1 MSEGQATPYIGA
13 LMARYLITSALPY
26 INGIKHL
33 GNLAGSMLP
42 ADVHAR
48 FRRLQGHEV
57 LFLCATDE
65 HGTPAELAA
74 AEAGQDVRTY
84 CDEQHLIQK
93 AACDGFRLSFDH
105 FGRSSNPPN
114 HKLTQHFCERLE
126 AAGLIEERTSKQV
139 YSIDDGRFLP
149 DRYVEGTCPHCGFE
163 RARGDQCDNCGRLLD
178 PTDLKEPRSKISG
191 STNLEVRDTAHLFLL
206 QGKMQERIR
215 AWVDASTEWPHLA
228 RSIAYKWLDEG
239 LIDRAIT
246 RDLSWGV
253 KVTKDGSP
261 RPGFETKVFYVWFD
275 APIEY
280 IAAGTEWAEATGGN
294 WERWWRTDKGASDVT
309 YVEFMGKDN
318 VAFHTV
324 SFPVTIM
331 GSGEPWKLVDRL
343 KAFNWVTW
351 YGGKFSTSEKRGIF
365 MDKALELL
373 PSDYWRWY
381 LMANAPESSDA
392 AFTLEQFQQTV
403 NADLANVFG
412 NFVNRITRFCAAKFE
427 SKAPEGGTP
436 GELEAKLA
444 ADVAQRIATL
454 TQLNDEMEFRKA
466 AAELRALWA
475 AGNEYLQVAAP
486 WTAFKTDEAYAAVG
500 VRTGLNLVALFAVL
514 AQPFIPDAAR
524 TVLDALGVPEANRT
538 WPKPGDAGL
547 LDALPRGLPITPP
560 DVLFKKIE
568 DTDVAAWAELFGGG
582 D

>member
-1 MSEGQATPYIGA
+1 
-13 LMARYLITSALPY
+13 MARYLITSALPY

-42 ADVHAR
+42 ADIHAR

-57 LFLCATDE
+57 LFICATDE

-74 AEAGQDVRTY
+74 ADAGQDVRAY
-84 CDEQHLIQK
+84 CDEQFEIQK
-93 AACDGFRLSFDH
+93 RACDGFRLSFDH

-114 HKLTQHFCERLE
+114 HRLTQHFGEVLE
-126 AAGLIEERTSKQV
+126 KNGLIEERVSKQI
-139 YSIDDGRFLP
+139 YSIDDKRFLP
-149 DRYVEGTCPHCGFE
+149 DRYVEGTCPVCGFE
-163 RARGDQCDNCGRLLD
+163 RARGDQCDNCQTLLD
-178 PTDLKEPRSKISG
+178 PIQLKNPRSKISG
-191 STNLEVRDTAHLFLL
+191 STNVEPRDTAHLFLKQPL
-206 QGKMQERIR
+206 MQERIR
-215 AWVDASTEWPHLA
+215 AWVDKSTEWPALA

-239 LIDRAIT
+239 LIDRSIT
-246 RDLSWGV
+246 RDLVWGI
-253 KVTKDGSP
+253 KVTKDGSL
-261 RPGFETKVFYVWFD
+261 RPGFENKVYYVWFD

-280 IAAGTEWAEATGGN
+280 IASTIEWSEAGGGE
-294 WERWWRTDKGASDVT
+294 WERWWREDKGASDVT
-309 YVEFMGKDN
+309 YVQFMGKDN

-331 GSGEPWKLVDRL
+331 GSQEPWKLVDRL

-365 MDKALELL
+365 MDQALELL

-412 NFVNRITRFCAAKFE
+412 NFVNRITRFCASKFE
-427 SKAPEGGTP
+427 SKVPEGGEA
-436 GELEAKLA
+436 GETERAFA
-444 ADVAQRIATL
+444 REVAERIATL
-454 TQLNDEMEFRKA
+454 TQFHDQMEYRKA
-466 AAELRALWA
+466 AAELRAIWV

-486 WTAFKTDEAYAAVG
+486 WTAIKTDHAKAGVG
-500 VRTGLNLVALFAVL
+500 VRTGLNAAALFAIL
-514 AQPFIPDAAR
+514 AQPFIPDAAAI
-524 TVLDALGVPEANRT
+524 VLDALGVPHDKRG
-538 WPKPGDAGL
+538 WPKADDDAVWRTLAPGHA
-547 LDALPRGLPITPP
+547 INPP

-568 DTDVAAWAELFGGG
+568 DTDVAAWAERFGAGG
-582 D
+582 

>member
-1 MSEGQATPYIGA
+1 MS
-13 LMARYLITSALPY
+13 RYLITSALPY

-57 LFLCATDE
+57 LFICATDE

-84 CDEQHLIQK
+84 CDAQYQVQR
-93 AACDGFRLSFDH
+93 AACEGFRLSFDH

-114 HKLTQHFCERLE
+114 HKLTQHFCEALE
-126 AAGLIEERTSKQV
+126 KNGLIEERVSKQI
-139 YSIDDGRFLP
+139 YSIDDERFLP
-149 DRYVEGTCPHCGFE
+149 DRYVEGTCPICGFE
-163 RARGDQCDNCGRLLD
+163 RARGDQCDNCQRLLD
-178 PTDLKEPRSKISG
+178 PIDLIKPRSKISG
-191 STNLEVRDTAHLFLL
+191 SDKVEIRDTAHLFLKQPL
-206 QGKMQERIR
+206 MQERIR
-215 AWVDASTEWPHLA
+215 AWVDKATEWPPLA

-239 LIDRAIT
+239 LIDRSIT

-253 KVTKDGSP
+253 KVMQNGKP
-261 RPGFETKVFYVWFD
+261 RPCFDNKVFYVWFD

-280 IAAGTEWAEATGGN
+280 IGATVEWAEATGAN
-294 WERWWRTDKGASDVT
+294 WERWWRTDKGADDVT

-331 GSGEPWKLVDRL
+331 GSGESWKLVDRL

-365 MDKALELL
+365 MDAALELL

-392 AFTLEQFQQTV
+392 AFTLEQFQQSV
-403 NADLANVFG
+403 NSDLANVFG
-412 NFVNRITRFCAAKFE
+412 NFVNRITRFAAAKFDG
-427 SKAPEGGTP
+427 KVPDGGAPGANE
-436 GELEAKLA
+436 EKLWSEFSERLA
-444 ADVAQRIATL
+444 AL
-454 TQLNDEMEFRKA
+454 TQHHEQMEFRKA
-466 AAELRALWA
+466 AAELRALWV
-475 AGNEYLQVAAP
+475 AGNEYLQLAAP
-486 WTAFKTDEAYAAVG
+486 WTAFKTDPVAAALG
-500 VRTGLNLVALFAVL
+500 VRTGLNLVVLFAIL
-514 AQPFIPDAAR
+514 AQPFIPDAAKV
-524 TVLDALGVPEANRT
+524 VLDAMGVPEKNRM
-538 WPKPGDAGL
+538 WPLVSDKSA
-547 LDALPRGLPITPP
+547 LDALPRGLAFSPP

-568 DTDVAAWAELFGGG
+568 DGDVAAWSERFGALDARGG
-582 D
+582 DA

>member
-1 MSEGQATPYIGA
+1 MGQRGHYIA
-13 LMARYLITSALPY
+13 RLMARFLITSALPY

-57 LFLCATDE
+57 MFLCATDE

-93 AACDGFRLSFDH
+93 EACAGFRLSFDH
-105 FGRSSNPPN
+105 FGRSSNAPN
-114 HKLTQHFCERLE
+114 HRLTQHFGERLE
-126 AAGLIEERTSKQV
+126 AAGLIEERTSRQV
-139 YSIDDGRFLP
+139 FSVDDGRFLP
-149 DRYVEGTCPHCGFE
+149 DRYVEGVCPHCGFD

-178 PTDLKEPRSKISG
+178 PVELKNPRSKISG
-191 STNLEVRDTAHLFLL
+191 STRLEVRETAHLFLRQSL
-206 QGKMQERIR
+206 MQARIR
-215 AWVDASTEWPHLA
+215 AWIDSATAWPHLA

-239 LIDRAIT
+239 LIDRSIT

-253 KVTKDGSP
+253 RVTKDGAV
-261 RPGFETKVFYVWFD
+261 RAGFENKVYYVWFD

-280 IAAGTEWAEATGGN
+280 IAAAEEAGID
-294 WERWWRTDKGASDVT
+294 WERWWRTDKGADDVT
-309 YVEFMGKDN
+309 YIQFMGKDN

-324 SFPVTIM
+324 SFPVTIL

-365 MDKALELL
+365 MDQALEIL
-373 PSDYWRWY
+373 PSDCWRWH

-412 NFVNRITRFCAAKFE
+412 NFVNRITRFCLSKFDGVTP
-427 SKAPEGGTP
+427 SAGAP
-436 GELEAKLA
+436 GELERRLEADMAERLA
-444 ADVAQRIATL
+444 AL
-454 TQLNDEMEFRKA
+454 TQHHEEMEFRKA
-466 AAELRALWA
+466 AAELRAMWA
-475 AGNEYLQVAAP
+475 AGNEYLQAAAP
-486 WTAFKTDEAYAAVG
+486 WTALKSDPAYAAVG
-500 VRTGLNLVALFAVL
+500 VRTGLNLAALFAVL
-514 AQPFIPDAAR
+514 AQPFIPDAADA
-524 TVLDALGVPEANRT
+524 VLDALAVPPARRG
-538 WPKPGDAGL
+538 WPDGGLDFVPPGMRVA
-547 LDALPRGLPITPP
+547 AP
-560 DVLFKKIE
+560 DVLFRKIE
-568 DTDVAAWAELFGGG
+568 DADVADWSARFGAG
-582 D
+582 